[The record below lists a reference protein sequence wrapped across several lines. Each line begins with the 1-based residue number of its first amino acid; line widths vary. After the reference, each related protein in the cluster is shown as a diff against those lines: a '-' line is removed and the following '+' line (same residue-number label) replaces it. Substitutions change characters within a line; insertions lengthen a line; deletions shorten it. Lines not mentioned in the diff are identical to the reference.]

1 MFMKS
6 SAERNCSNCSNMGN
20 RSICDFFWIDENEI
34 CDSYKKKEG
43 KQHENIG
50 SEGQT
55 VLCQVSLSCV

>member
-6 SAERNCSNCSNMGN
+6 SAERNCSNCCNMGN
-20 RSICDFFWIDENEI
+20 RAICDFFWIDENEI

-55 VLCQVSLSCV
+55 VL